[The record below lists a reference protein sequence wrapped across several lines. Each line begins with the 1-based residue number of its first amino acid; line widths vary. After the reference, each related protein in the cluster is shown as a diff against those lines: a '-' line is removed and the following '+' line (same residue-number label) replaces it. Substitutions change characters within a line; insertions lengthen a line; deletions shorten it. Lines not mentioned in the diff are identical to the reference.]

1 MKKGIVASFLAVA
14 GFMASSAPT
23 YAEWSANV
31 GYASEYFY
39 RGIYQDESSASA
51 GVDFEANGFNL
62 GTWVADVG
70 DGVETDV
77 YGGYTFGGDD
87 WSLGLGFT
95 GYYYS
100 DDFDDTYEE
109 VNFSASW
116 SFISIGYSVGEWDGF
131 GSPQD
136 YDFLEI
142 GVEYNGFSA
151 LFGSFGDEFDGD
163 YFQIGYGT
171 TIADVDV
178 GISFIHSSDFADAG
192 LNGGDDSHILFTLGY
207 GFDL

>member
-1 MKKGIVASFLAVA
+1 MEKVLATSILVVV
-14 GFMASSAPT
+14 GLSSISAPT
-23 YAEWSANV
+23 YAEWSGNI

-39 RGIYQDESSASA
+39 RGIYQEESSASA
-51 GVDFEANGFNL
+51 GIDFESNGFNI

-77 YGGYTFGGDD
+77 YGGYTYSGDD
-87 WSLGLGFT
+87 WSLGLGIT

-100 DDFDDTYEE
+100 DDFDETYEE

-131 GSPQD
+131 GAPQD

-142 GVEYNGFSA
+142 GFEYNGFSA

-163 YFQIGYGT
+163 YFQLGYGT
-171 TIADVDV
+171 TIAEVDV
-178 GISFIHSSDFADAG
+178 GVSYIYSSDFADAD
-192 LNGGDDSHILFTLGY
+192 LNGGDDSHIIFTLGY

>member
-1 MKKGIVASFLAVA
+1 MKKIVSVLLVVS
-14 GFMASSAPT
+14 GWLGMTTSVN
-23 YAEWSANV
+23 AEWSANI

-39 RGIYQDESSASA
+39 RGIYQDESSGSA
-51 GVDFEANGFNL
+51 GVDFEANGFNI

-70 DGVETDV
+70 DGLEYDI
-77 YGGYTFGGDD
+77 YGGYTLSGED

-95 GYYYS
+95 GYYYT

-131 GSPQD
+131 GAPQD

-142 GVEYNGFSA
+142 GFEYNGFSA

-163 YFQIGYGT
+163 YFQLGYGT

-178 GISFIHSSDFADAG
+178 GVSYIYSSDFADSG
-192 LNGGDDSHILFTLGY
+192 LNGGDDSHIIFTLGY

>member
-1 MKKGIVASFLAVA
+1 MKRVTLSILFAVSGWLGLLAPA
-14 GFMASSAPT
+14 Q
-23 YAEWSANV
+23 AEWSANV
-31 GYASEYFY
+31 GYVSEYFF
-39 RGIYQDESSASA
+39 RGIFQDESSASA
-51 GVDFEANGFNL
+51 GVDFESNGFYL

-70 DGVETDV
+70 DGLETDL
-77 YGGYTFGGDD
+77 YGGYSFGGED

-109 VNFSASW
+109 VNLSASW

-151 LFGSFGDEFDGD
+151 VFGSFGDEFDGD
-163 YFQIGYGT
+163 YFQLGYGT
-171 TIADVDV
+171 TIGDVDV
-178 GISFIHSSDFADAG
+178 GVSFIHSSDFADAG
-192 LNGGDDSHILFTLGY
+192 LNGEDDSHIVFSLGY